1 MNEKKSG
8 RGGSRLEQSG
18 KSRSPRPRKK
28 MTKQQRRRTIVLAAA
43 VVIAVLLALFA
54 WYRNWAKAPD
64 LPGPDSADPGSTD
77 PAELGGEQPYLTGDR
92 KENFYTFLIVGRD
105 TGGGG
110 NTDTIMLA
118 AYDIANQQAALMS
131 IPRDT
136 MVNASWDVKKINSVY
151 NVNGGGEEG
160 MDALCDYVA
169 TLVGFRPDFTVTVE
183 WEAVGEIVEEIG
195 GVWFDV
201 PFYMHYVDPYQDLY
215 IDQEA
220 GYRLLSGEDA
230 MEVVRWRKNNDGAEK
245 VGDGSDL
252 GRTQVQQEF
261 IAAMIKQ
268 CLQIKNVTKLT
279 SLADIFTQ
287 RVTTE
292 LTVGNL
298 CWFAE
303 QALLGGFSTENIFMC
318 TMPNTAKNV
327 YSRSVGA
334 RLSYVVP
341 NADELIAVVNEHF
354 NPYEQDVTLANL
366 DLMSVNSDGSVSA
379 SSGTVRDSKAAYP
392 ESYWKPAQ
400 QVPDEPVEDPV
411 VTAPAETP
419 EATEPGSEETAPPTE
434 TETPETER
442 PDGQP
447 GGLGTQPT
455 DPVTEPSDGPAD
467 QPDDPGVQPT
477 GPAVTPGQPAETE
490 QPAPPSG
497 EEPSAPPASSSQP
510 EDGAQPGVVPIE

>member
-8 RGGSRLEQSG
+8 RGGSRLERSQSRNP
-18 KSRSPRPRKK
+18 RSRKK
-28 MTKQQRRRTIVLAAA
+28 MTKRQRRRVFVL
-43 VVIAVLLALFA
+43 VIAVVVALLLVLFA
-54 WYRNWAKAPD
+54 CYRNWAKAPD
-64 LPGPDSADPGSTD
+64 LPGFDSAAPESTD
-77 PAELGGEQPYLTGDR
+77 PADLEGEQPYLTGDR

-118 AYDIANQQAALMS
+118 AYDIANQEAALMS

-252 GRTQVQQEF
+252 GRTQVQQDF
-261 IAAMIKQ
+261 IVAMIEQ

-279 SLADIFTQ
+279 SLASIFTQ

-303 QALLGGFSTENIFMC
+303 QALLGGFSTDNIYMC
-318 TMPNTAKNV
+318 TMPNTTKNV
-327 YSRSVGA
+327 YSRTVGA
-334 RLSYVVP
+334 RLSYVLP
-341 NADELIAVVNEHF
+341 NADELIEIVNEHF

-366 DLMSVNSDGSVSA
+366 DIMSVNSDGSLSA
-379 SSGTVRDSKAAYP
+379 SSGTVRDTKATYP

-400 QVPDEPVEDPV
+400 SVPDEPVEDPV
-411 VTAPAETP
+411 VTAPVETP
-419 EATEPGSEETAPPTE
+419 EVTEPGSEETAPPTE
-434 TETPETER
+434 SQTPETEQ
-442 PDGQP
+442 PDA
-447 GGLGTQPT
+447 QPT
-455 DPVTEPSDGPAD
+455 
-467 QPDDPGVQPT
+467 DPGVQPT
-477 GPAVTPGQPAETE
+477 DPAVTPSQPAETE
-490 QPAPPSG
+490 QPASPPV
-497 EEPSAPPASSSQP
+497 EEPTAPPAESSQP
-510 EDGAQPGVVPIE
+510 GDGAVPGVVPIE